1 MAAWILAQGLSA
13 ERPLVILSDNSVEHA
28 LFALAAQHVGVPS
41 AAISPAYS
49 LMSKDFDKLRSMVSL
64 LEPGAIYVSAMQ
76 PFAAALAAIQ
86 PLHSATIVSG
96 NAADTGAISFR
107 TIAATL
113 ETPDVAK
120 AFAAVTPD
128 TIAKFLFTSGSTGT
142 PKAVINTQRMLTSS
156 QQAKAQTWSFLEGS
170 GDGLVILDWL
180 PWSHTFGANHNFN
193 LVLRNGGTLFVDGGK
208 PAPGLFA
215 TSLANLRSVMPTVY
229 FNVPRGFDMLIAALR
244 SDDELRRR
252 FFSEVKFAFY
262 AGAAL
267 PQNLWDAL
275 EELSIKT
282 VGRALP
288 MVSAWGSTETSP
300 LATDCHFQAQRSGNI
315 GVPIPGTEL
324 KLVPSGDKLEVRV
337 RGPNVTPGYWKAP
350 ELTAQA
356 FDAEG
361 FYLIGDAVTFAD
373 PARPEL
379 GLFFDGRVAEDF
391 KLNSGTWVSVGTLRV
406 AGIAALAPLAQD
418 IVVTGHGGDEVRF
431 LVFPNIA
438 ACRAHAGLTDSADVK
453 DVIGH
458 DKVRHSIAQGLAKLK
473 AQSGNSSG
481 HATRALLL
489 AEPASVDG
497 GEITDKGYI
506 NQRAVLTRRAQAVAT
521 LDDDG
526 FRRMDRLRRVRRGT
540 SDLARHAG
548 TSPAMTKSKSFA
560 LTNLLPKQLTCES
573 FRAIARFTDRAVEL
587 PCRAGR
593 KRMLERSGPS
603 GPNARAHQAGWN
615 AGARLAVVA
624 VARSGAALAGHG
636 AEILVQPPQQVDQNL
651 PLVFLQA
658 GQQPPLAFERGHD
671 HLVVDRAPARGQR
684 DGVGAAVVGCGA
696 DRDQAALLQHRKIA
710 ADRPL
715 VEADHVADPRGRN
728 AGLDRQQRHDPP
740 FRDVDAEIALI
751 KHRRAVRQLVGDEG
765 DERRN
770 VAVEIEQRAVIGG
783 CGLHWARPARF
794 PAKGNLAHVSIIAAE
809 LRPSNRDMGQGFTR
823 TNFGRSR

>member
-1 MAAWILAQGLSA
+1 MAIAAPSGDNSRKLFATPAIVADRRDDGSILVRSTTPLGKSARCIGDWLEHWAQKTPDRIFLADRASADAPWSTVTYKEALKQVRGAAAWILAQGLSA

-49 LMSKDFDKLRSMVSL
+49 LMSKDFDKLKSMIAL
-64 LEPGAIYVSAMQ
+64 LGPGAIYVSAVK
-76 PFAAALAAIQ
+76 PFAAALAAIK
-86 PLHSATIVSG
+86 PLHTATIVSG
-96 NAADTGAISFR
+96 NTDDDAISFR
-107 TIAATL
+107 TVAATP
-113 ETPDVAK
+113 ETADVEI
-120 AFAAVTPD
+120 AFAAITPD

-156 QQAKAQTWSFLEGS
+156 QQAKAQTWTFLEDIGEE
-170 GDGLVILDWL
+170 LVILDWL

-193 LVLRNGGTLFVDGGK
+193 LVLRNGGTLYVDGGK

-244 SDDELRRR
+244 SDDDLRKK

-275 EELSIKT
+275 EELSIET
-282 VGRALP
+282 AGRALP

-300 LATDCHFQAQRSGNI
+300 LATDCHFQAKRSGNI

-350 ELTAQA
+350 VLTAQA

-373 PARPEL
+373 PDHPEL

-438 ACRAHAGLTDSADVK
+438 ACRAHAGLPDTADVK

-458 DKVRHSIAQGLAKLK
+458 DKVRGAIAQGLLRLK
-473 AQSGNSSG
+473 TQSGNSSG

-497 GEITDKGYI
+497 SEITDKGYI
-506 NQRAVLTRRAQAVAT
+506 NQRAVLTRRAGAVAV
-521 LDDDG
+521 LDDDSSSEWIG
-526 FRRMDRLRRVRRGT
+526 C
-540 SDLARHAG
+540 AG
-548 TSPAMTKSKSFA
+548 
-560 LTNLLPKQLTCES
+560 
-573 FRAIARFTDRAVEL
+573 
-587 PCRAGR
+587 
-593 KRMLERSGPS
+593 
-603 GPNARAHQAGWN
+603 
-615 AGARLAVVA
+615 
-624 VARSGAALAGHG
+624 
-636 AEILVQPPQQVDQNL
+636 
-651 PLVFLQA
+651 
-658 GQQPPLAFERGHD
+658 
-671 HLVVDRAPARGQR
+671 
-684 DGVGAAVVGCGA
+684 
-696 DRDQAALLQHRKIA
+696 
-710 ADRPL
+710 
-715 VEADHVADPRGRN
+715 
-728 AGLDRQQRHDPP
+728 
-740 FRDVDAEIALI
+740 
-751 KHRRAVRQLVGDEG
+751 
-765 DERRN
+765 
-770 VAVEIEQRAVIGG
+770 
-783 CGLHWARPARF
+783 
-794 PAKGNLAHVSIIAAE
+794 
-809 LRPSNRDMGQGFTR
+809 
-823 TNFGRSR
+823 

>member
-1 MAAWILAQGLSA
+1 MNLDDLHGRPPLFAKPAISAERRTDGSIILKSTAPLGQSARCVGDWLEHWARQTPERIFLGDRTSAEAPWRTVTYADALRQVRAAASWILARGLSA
-13 ERPLVILSDNSVEHA
+13 ERPLVILVDNSVDHA

-49 LMSKDFDKLRSMVSL
+49 LMSRDFDKLKSMIKL
-64 LEPGAIYVSAMQ
+64 LGPGAVYVSGTK
-76 PFAAALAAIQ
+76 PFAAALAAIA
-86 PLHSATIVSG
+86 PLHSATIVSSD
-96 NAADTGAISFR
+96 AADSEAIPFR
-107 TIAATL
+107 AIVATP
-113 ETPDVAK
+113 ETPDVAR
-120 AFAAVTPD
+120 AFVAITPD

-156 QQAKAQTWSFLEGS
+156 QQAKAQTWTFL
-170 GDGLVILDWL
+170 DDARDLVILDWL

-193 LVLRNGGTLFVDGGK
+193 LVLRNGGTLYVDGGK

-229 FNVPRGFDMLIAALR
+229 FNVPRGFDMLISALR
-244 SDDELRRR
+244 GDDGLRQR
-252 FFSEVKFAFY
+252 FFGQVKFAFY

-267 PQNLWDAL
+267 PQNLWEAL

-300 LATDCHFQAQRSGNI
+300 LATDCHFQAKRSGNI

-337 RGPNVTPGYWKAP
+337 RGPNVTPGYWKAS

-373 PARPEL
+373 PDRPEL

-431 LVFPNIA
+431 LVFPNIG
-438 ACRAHAGLTDSADVK
+438 ACRAHAGFADSADVT
-453 DVIGH
+453 DVIAS
-458 DKVRHSIAQGLAKLK
+458 DKVRVAIAQGLAKLK

-506 NQRAVLTRRAQAVAT
+506 NQRAVLTRRAAAVAT
-521 LDDDG
+521 LDDAASREWIG
-526 FRRMDRLRRVRRGT
+526 C
-540 SDLARHAG
+540 AG
-548 TSPAMTKSKSFA
+548 
-560 LTNLLPKQLTCES
+560 
-573 FRAIARFTDRAVEL
+573 
-587 PCRAGR
+587 
-593 KRMLERSGPS
+593 
-603 GPNARAHQAGWN
+603 
-615 AGARLAVVA
+615 
-624 VARSGAALAGHG
+624 
-636 AEILVQPPQQVDQNL
+636 
-651 PLVFLQA
+651 
-658 GQQPPLAFERGHD
+658 
-671 HLVVDRAPARGQR
+671 
-684 DGVGAAVVGCGA
+684 
-696 DRDQAALLQHRKIA
+696 
-710 ADRPL
+710 
-715 VEADHVADPRGRN
+715 
-728 AGLDRQQRHDPP
+728 
-740 FRDVDAEIALI
+740 
-751 KHRRAVRQLVGDEG
+751 
-765 DERRN
+765 
-770 VAVEIEQRAVIGG
+770 
-783 CGLHWARPARF
+783 
-794 PAKGNLAHVSIIAAE
+794 
-809 LRPSNRDMGQGFTR
+809 
-823 TNFGRSR
+823 

>member
-1 MAAWILAQGLSA
+1 MTPTAASRTDRSETLFAKPAISAERRTDGSIILKSTTPLGQSARCVGDWLEHWARQAPERIFLGDRAGADAPWRTVTYAAALRQVRAAASWILAQGLSA
-13 ERPLVILSDNSVEHA
+13 ERPLVILADNSVDHA
-28 LFALAAQHVGVPS
+28 LFALAAQHVGVPT

-49 LMSKDFDKLRSMVSL
+49 LMSKDFDKLKGMIKL
-64 LEPGAIYVSAMQ
+64 LGPGAIFVSGAK
-76 PFAAALAAIQ
+76 PFAAALAAIA

-96 NAADTGAISFR
+96 DGGDAMAFR
-107 TIAATL
+107 EIAATP
-113 ETPDVAK
+113 ETSDVAK

-128 TIAKFLFTSGSTGT
+128 TIAKFLFTSGSTDT

-156 QQAKAQTWSFLEGS
+156 QQAKAQTWAFL
-170 GDGLVILDWL
+170 DGISDLVILDWL

-193 LVLRNGGTLFVDGGK
+193 LVLRNGGTLYVDGGK

-229 FNVPRGFDMLIAALR
+229 FNVPRGFDMLISALR
-244 SDDELRRR
+244 GDDELRQK
-252 FFSEVKFAFY
+252 FFGEVKFAFY

-275 EELSIKT
+275 EQLSIQT

-300 LATDCHFQAQRSGNI
+300 LATDCHFQARRSGNI

-350 ELTAQA
+350 DLTAQA

-373 PARPEL
+373 PDRPEL

-406 AGIAALAPLAQD
+406 AGITALAPLAQD
-418 IVVTGHGGDEVRF
+418 IVVTGHGGGEVRF

-438 ACRAHAGLTDSADVK
+438 ACRAHAGLADSADVK

-458 DKVRHSIAQGLAKLK
+458 DKVRATIAQGLAKLK

-506 NQRAVLTRRAQAVAT
+506 NQRAVLTRRAAAVAT
-521 LDDDG
+521 LDDTASTEWIG
-526 FRRMDRLRRVRRGT
+526 C
-540 SDLARHAG
+540 AG
-548 TSPAMTKSKSFA
+548 
-560 LTNLLPKQLTCES
+560 
-573 FRAIARFTDRAVEL
+573 
-587 PCRAGR
+587 
-593 KRMLERSGPS
+593 
-603 GPNARAHQAGWN
+603 
-615 AGARLAVVA
+615 
-624 VARSGAALAGHG
+624 
-636 AEILVQPPQQVDQNL
+636 
-651 PLVFLQA
+651 
-658 GQQPPLAFERGHD
+658 
-671 HLVVDRAPARGQR
+671 
-684 DGVGAAVVGCGA
+684 
-696 DRDQAALLQHRKIA
+696 
-710 ADRPL
+710 
-715 VEADHVADPRGRN
+715 
-728 AGLDRQQRHDPP
+728 
-740 FRDVDAEIALI
+740 
-751 KHRRAVRQLVGDEG
+751 
-765 DERRN
+765 
-770 VAVEIEQRAVIGG
+770 
-783 CGLHWARPARF
+783 
-794 PAKGNLAHVSIIAAE
+794 
-809 LRPSNRDMGQGFTR
+809 
-823 TNFGRSR
+823 